1 MTDQPK
7 SAREFASAYLR
18 AKTARTKQTLRD
30 AVAERASV
38 SKRARWPHLLAAID
52 AGDTARLRYYAAE
65 GAAKRDALKAIQ
77 PKAEPKP
84 AKAPTRA
91 KAPAKAPRTK
101 AEAKARKA
109 PASAPA
115 SDLAKAA
122 DLLGLEADKLAAF
135 VALLR

>member
-7 SAREFASAYLR
+7 SAREFAAAYLR

-84 AKAPTRA
+84 AKAP
-91 KAPAKAPRTK
+91 AKAPRTK